1 MGTGMNYR
9 KRHEIIVDLVRE
21 NGKVSVDDL
30 AERLDASRETIRRDL
45 VRLSERG
52 LVKKVHGGALRPN
65 LNPSLSIEGEFDK
78 RMNENVSAKRAVA
91 SAAVRLFEPGDTMFI
106 DTGSTTVFFAEQL
119 AQTRGFTVA
128 TNSAIVA
135 ATLSGSEQASRA
147 FLLGGEF
154 NADNR
159 QTVGEMALA
168 HIRSFRARTA
178 VIAVGAIDA
187 TAGVM
192 DFNIEEAQVARAMIE
207 QAERVVVLADSS
219 KFDRTA
225 MFTVCDLAEID
236 ILVCDAPPPEHLA
249 LAMRD
254 AGIELVTA

>member
-1 MGTGMNYR
+1 MNNR

-21 NGKVSVDDL
+21 NGKVSVDQL
-30 AERLDASRETIRRDL
+30 AEGLDASRETIRRDL
-45 VRLSERG
+45 VQLSDRG
-52 LVKKVHGGALRPN
+52 LVKRVHGGAVRPS
-65 LNPSLSIEGEFDK
+65 PSIEGAFDK
-78 RMNENVSAKRAVA
+78 RMNEYVSAKRAVA
-91 SAAVRLFEPGDTMFI
+91 SAAVRMFEPGDTMFI

-119 AQTRGFTVA
+119 AQIGGFTVA

-135 ATLSGSEQASRA
+135 ATLAGSDKRSRA

-154 NADNR
+154 NADDR
-159 QTVGEMALA
+159 QTVGEMALS

-178 VIAVGAIDA
+178 VLAVGAIHE

-192 DFNIEEAQVARAMIE
+192 DFNIEEAQVARAMID

-225 MFTVCDLAEID
+225 MFTVCGLEEID
-236 ILVCDAPPPEHLA
+236 ILVCDALPPEHLVR
-249 LAMRD
+249 AMRD

>member
-1 MGTGMNYR
+1 MGTGMNFH

-21 NGKVSVDDL
+21 NGEVSVDEL
-30 AERLDASRETIRRDL
+30 AERFDASRETIRRDL
-45 VRLSERG
+45 GRLSDRG
-52 LVKKVHGGALRPN
+52 FVKKVHGGAVR
-65 LNPSLSIEGEFDK
+65 PSLNIEGEFDK

-91 SAAVRLFEPGDTMFI
+91 SAAVKLFNPGDTMFV
-106 DTGSTTVFFAEQL
+106 DTGSTTVYFAEQL
-119 AQTRGFTVA
+119 AQIGGFTVA

-135 ATLSGSEQASRA
+135 ATLSGSEKRSRA

-159 QTVGEMALA
+159 QTVGEMALS
-168 HIRSFRARTA
+168 HIRSFRAHTVVLA
-178 VIAVGAIDA
+178 IGAIHA

-192 DFNIEEAQVARAMIE
+192 DFNIEEAQVARAMIDR
-207 QAERVVVLADSS
+207 AERVVVLADSS

-225 MFTVCDLAEID
+225 MFAVCELGEID
-236 ILVCDAPPPEHLA
+236 VLVCEA
-249 LAMRD
+249 LPSENLVRAMRD

>member
-1 MGTGMNYR
+1 MNNR
-9 KRHEIIVDLVRE
+9 KRREIIVDLVRE
-21 NGKVSVDDL
+21 HGEASVEDL
-30 AERLDASRETIRRDL
+30 AERFDASRETIRRDL
-45 VRLSERG
+45 AQLSDRG
-52 LVKKVHGGALRPN
+52 LVKKVHGGAVRPT
-65 LNPSLSIEGEFDK
+65 LNIEGEFDK

-91 SAAVRLFEPGDTMFI
+91 SAAMRMLEPGDTMFI

-119 AQTRGFTVA
+119 AQVGGFTVA
-128 TNSAIVA
+128 TNSAVVA
-135 ATLSGSEQASRA
+135 ATLAGSDKRSRA

-154 NADNR
+154 NADDR
-159 QTVGEMALA
+159 QTVGEMTLS

-178 VIAVGAIDA
+178 VLTVGAIHA

-192 DFNIEEAQVARAMIE
+192 DFNIEEAQVARAMID
-207 QAERVVVLADSS
+207 QAERVIVLVESS

-249 LAMRD
+249 RAMRD